1 MSDGIVFDKEVKKTE
16 KQQSWQ
22 RFLFLSDTSSIHWC
36 VVSTVSQVGFSEVL
50 ADQQWWEVPLLS
62 KTFEELLFHMSFTWV
77 LPPPEAEYFTF
88 YVATFIW
95 KLPLRATLQI
105 QIDNKNIIN
114 RYMMIMMYS
123 NIKLD
128 GSCVGK
134 FTSYLAVYWIQIQ
147 ICNNTAKYTRDMN
160 MS

>member
-22 RFLFLSDTSSIHWC
+22 RFPFLSDTSSIHWC

-50 ADQQWWEVPLLS
+50 ADQQWWEAR
-62 KTFEELLFHMSFTWV
+62 FTWV